1 MALEQLKS
9 PKTDEEVVI
18 ISTNHGDIKLRLF
31 PKVAPKAVENFK
43 THIENNYYDGVT
55 FHRVM
60 NEFMIQ
66 GGDPDGTGRGGES
79 IWGKSFKDE
88 FHPEYHNFR
97 GSLSMANSGPN
108 TNGSQFFIVQ
118 KTEVEKGLID
128 QMKSLGEKDGF
139 PEGVAEAYEELGGT
153 PWLDFKHTVFGHVY
167 EGMDIVDKIANVETG
182 LMDKPVEPVVMEKV
196 EIVKFE

>member
-88 FHPEYHNFR
+88 FHPEYPLKMNSIQNIIILEVHYQWLIQDLIQMEVNF
-97 GSLSMANSGPN
+97 S
-108 TNGSQFFIVQ
+108 
-118 KTEVEKGLID
+118 
-128 QMKSLGEKDGF
+128 
-139 PEGVAEAYEELGGT
+139 
-153 PWLDFKHTVFGHVY
+153 
-167 EGMDIVDKIANVETG
+167 
-182 LMDKPVEPVVMEKV
+182 
-196 EIVKFE
+196 

>member
-118 KTEVEKGLID
+118 KTEVERGLID

-182 LMDKPVEPVVMEKV
+182 LMDKPVEPVVMEK
-196 EIVKFE
+196 